1 MYFIWGKLKLKLDW
15 NAGMLIC
22 YDLSKKDFRN
32 NNFARDGILIDC
44 VPHEIIKNLNETKML
59 PVLAF
64 YNLSELCF
72 RRWPLAVTNRLTA
85 CNKV

>member
-1 MYFIWGKLKLKLDW
+1 
-15 NAGMLIC
+15 MLIC

-72 RRWPLAVTNRLTA
+72 RR
-85 CNKV
+85 